1 MISLSQK
8 EQMLLEDQKSHEEM
22 CIKKYNACAE
32 QAKDPALKELFSSLA
47 REEEQHL
54 DTVNQILSGQVPS
67 MSSSSSSSS
76 SNSSNLSNSSSLS
89 FLSGMSN
96 SAGTSTSS
104 SLEGQFSSQNDK
116 DLCSDLLATEK
127 YVSSAYD
134 TTIFE
139 CSDSRVRDALN
150 HIQKEEQEHGKAIF
164 DYMNQN
170 GMYNVK

>member
-8 EQMLLEDQKSHEEM
+8 EQMLLQDQKSHEEL
-22 CIKKYNACAE
+22 CIKKYNACAQ
-32 QAKDPALKELFSSLA
+32 QAKDPVLQELFSSLA

-54 DTVNQILSGQVPS
+54 DTINQILGGKVPNMS
-67 MSSSSSSSS
+67 SSSNSSSSSSSQTS
-76 SNSSNLSNSSSLS
+76 LYSSSQ
-89 FLSGMSN
+89 SGI

-139 CSDSRVRDALN
+139 CTDSRVRDVLN
-150 HIQKEEQEHGKAIF
+150 HIQKEEQEHGKALF